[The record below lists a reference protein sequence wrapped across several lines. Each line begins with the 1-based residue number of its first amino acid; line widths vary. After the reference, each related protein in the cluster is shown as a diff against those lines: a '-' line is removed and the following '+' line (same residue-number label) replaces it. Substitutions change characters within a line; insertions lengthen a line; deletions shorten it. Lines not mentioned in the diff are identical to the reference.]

1 MTTGW
6 MSSRPAAGGLLT
18 AAAAA
23 FLLTACGGGQD
34 QSAYCVDRSTNKV
47 ADNSACDNGGSHG
60 AYFFGTGR
68 AGYGRGSVLP
78 AGPRAEVNDP
88 GARQNLGIAGTGSV
102 GSKGGFGSS
111 AKSGGSSG
119 GFGSGGHGSSGG

>member
-6 MSSRPAAGGLLT
+6 MSSKPATSGLLT
-18 AAAAA
+18 VAAAA
-23 FLLTACGGGQD
+23 FLLTGCGGGQN
-34 QSAYCVDRSTNKV
+34 QSAYCVDRATNKV

-68 AGYGRGSVLP
+68 SGYGRGSVLP
-78 AGPRAEVNDP
+78 SGPRAEVNDP

-102 GSKGGFGSS
+102 GTKGGFGSS
-111 AKSGGSSG
+111 AKGSGSSG